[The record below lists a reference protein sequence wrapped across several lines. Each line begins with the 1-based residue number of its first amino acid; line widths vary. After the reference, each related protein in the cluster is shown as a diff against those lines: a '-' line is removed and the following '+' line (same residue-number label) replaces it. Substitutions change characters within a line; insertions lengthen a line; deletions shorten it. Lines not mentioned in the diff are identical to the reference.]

1 MPFQSDSYL
10 AVSTDDASG
19 VPCVGHEEISAPEQR
34 DDGRAPRVVAR
45 LLVELRTAA
54 AKIVASVALA
64 TKVHPAR
71 VDDQGTIQ
79 P

>member
-1 MPFQSDSYL
+1 MRNDGPDFFRKPVVIDL
-10 AVSTDDASG
+10 E
-19 VPCVGHEEISAPEQR
+19 VG
-34 DDGRAPRVVAR
+34 DAR

-54 AKIVASVALA
+54 AEIVASVALS